1 MDECVKVVLFVI
13 ASGCGFL
20 NMLRAKVTSR
30 FRFLKKYTEP
40 VCFVKE
46 FVLQDRYISWLF
58 GIVRN
63 HCYGLN
69 PVGFFFLLRTVGRGF
84 IVLFV
89 PDPNPPVVWKE

>member
-1 MDECVKVVLFVI
+1 MPYTLKPLVISLKVFETRESPNMGLDECVRVVLFVI

-20 NMLRAKVTSR
+20 NMHRAKVTSR

-46 FVLQDRYISWLF
+46 FMLQDTFISWLI

-69 PVGFFFLLRTVGRGF
+69 PVGFFFF
-84 IVLFV
+84 
-89 PDPNPPVVWKE
+89 